1 MSPKYLIATAAL
13 VTALAGE
20 ALAQQPAPPSEARI
34 DAAIAASWPKAP
46 EDWKS
51 RFVQDETMRQC
62 SAARAGLDAATS
74 AKIEA
79 QAKSTLKYPEDG
91 KFLGDWRKGEAI
103 AQSGYGLRF
112 TDTDT
117 KRANGGNC
125 YACHQIDKKEVSF
138 GTIGPSLASYGA
150 DRKFTEA
157 AAKAV
162 YEKIYNPHAA
172 FPCSIMPRFGTSGM
186 LTIEQ
191 IKDLVALLMDPE
203 SPVNK

>member
-1 MSPKYLIATAAL
+1 MSPKSLIATAVA
-13 VTALAGE
+13 VTVLAGV
-20 ALAQQPAPPSEARI
+20 ALAQQAPPPDAARI

-46 EDWKS
+46 ADWKP

-62 SAARAGLDAATS
+62 SAAHAGLDKATLAAV
-74 AKIEA
+74 EA
-79 QAKSTLKYPEDG
+79 RAKSSIEYPQDG

-112 TDTDT
+112 TDTNAQ
-117 KRANGGNC
+117 RPNGGNC

-150 DRKFTEA
+150 DRKFTDA

-162 YEKIYNPHAA
+162 YEKIYNPHAS
-172 FPCSIMPRFGTSGM
+172 FPCSVMPRFGKSGV
-186 LTIEQ
+186 LTVAQ

>member
-1 MSPKYLIATAAL
+1 MAAL
-13 VTALAGE
+13 VAGLAGA
-20 ALAQQPAPPSEARI
+20 ALAQQAPVPDAARV

-46 EDWKS
+46 EDWKP

-62 SAARAGLDAATS
+62 SGAGLQLDKATSEAIEARARATI
-74 AKIEA
+74 KF
-79 QAKSTLKYPEDG
+79 PEDG
-91 KFLGDWRKGEAI
+91 KFLGDWKKGEAL

-112 TDTDT
+112 TDGDT
-117 KRANGGNC
+117 TRANGGNC

-138 GTIGPSLASYGA
+138 GTIGPSLKGYGA

-157 AAKAV
+157 ATKAV

-172 FPCSIMPRFGTSGM
+172 FPCSVMPRFGTSGV
-186 LTIEQ
+186 LTITQ
-191 IKDLVALLMDPE
+191 IKDIVALLMDPE